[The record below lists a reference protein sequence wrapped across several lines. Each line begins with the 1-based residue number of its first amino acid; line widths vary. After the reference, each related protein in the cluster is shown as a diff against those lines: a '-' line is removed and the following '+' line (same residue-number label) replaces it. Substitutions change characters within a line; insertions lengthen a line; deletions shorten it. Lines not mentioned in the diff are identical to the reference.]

1 MNSNLLNQVK
11 LDLVTASTANG
22 TSTINGG
29 IVDMA
34 GWDGAIFFTTIQS
47 AASNNGLKIQQGN
60 DSGLSDAADLAGSL
74 QSSGSSDE
82 GVIVEVYR
90 PLERYLRPV
99 VVRGTTTVVGE
110 IWCLRYRGR
119 SNPTSNSTSGT
130 QAAKTVVSPAE
141 GTA

>member
-11 LDLVTASTANG
+11 LDLLNAATANG
-22 TSTINGG
+22 TSTVNGAV
-29 IVDMA
+29 VDMA
-34 GWDGAIFFTTIQS
+34 GWDGAIFFTTIQT
-47 AASNNGLKIQQGN
+47 AAANNGLKVQQGL
-60 DSGLSDAADLAGSL
+60 DSGLSDGADLLGSL

-99 VVRGTTTVVGE
+99 VVRGTSTVVGE

-119 SNPTSNSTSGT
+119 SNPTSNSTAGT
-130 QAAKTVVSPAE
+130 QAAKTVVSPVE